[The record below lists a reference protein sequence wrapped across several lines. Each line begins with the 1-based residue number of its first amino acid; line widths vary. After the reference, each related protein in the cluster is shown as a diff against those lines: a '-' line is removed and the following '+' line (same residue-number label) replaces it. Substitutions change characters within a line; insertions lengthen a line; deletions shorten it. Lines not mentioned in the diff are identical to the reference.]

1 MTETIVAR
9 VNMAAKTMPG
19 YASSLINILEA
30 DDKVIPLKDTQ
41 TILNR
46 LKPNEWTTLLI
57 QDPTGYEVVKV
68 LNFQGNIAI
77 ERGLS
82 GTTPKRFP
90 VGSCVTFSPSDEL
103 LKALVCETDCCP
115 EGEDKN
121 YGTVATAPSS
131 VALEIAPNTVIGGV
145 SSVLGEPTGFM
156 LINGKKVPYYE
167 G

>member
-1 MTETIVAR
+1 
-9 VNMAAKTMPG
+9 MAAKTMTG
-19 YASSLINILEA
+19 YASSLTNILEA

-121 YGTVATAPSS
+121 YGTVATAPAS
-131 VALEIAPNTVIGGV
+131 VALEIAPNTVIGGA
-145 SSVLGEPTGFM
+145 SAILGEPTGFM

>member
-1 MTETIVAR
+1 MV
-9 VNMAAKTMPG
+9 AKTIPG
-19 YASSLINILEA
+19 YASSLTTILEA
-30 DDKVIPLKDTQ
+30 DDKVIPLKDAQ

-57 QDPTGYEVVKV
+57 QDTVGYEVVKA

-103 LKALVCETDCCP
+103 LKTIAVETDRC
-115 EGEDKN
+115 EDGEDET
-121 YGTVATAPSS
+121 YGEAAEAPAKVELEDAPRS
-131 VALEIAPNTVIGGV
+131 VVGGV
-145 SSVLGEPTGFM
+145 SAILGEPTGFM